1 MHARGPVKKNG
12 SAYRNEMPVQLIRS
26 GSGPAAE
33 LYRTQE
39 DVVRRE
45 MALGYMEINIF
56 LYLLLV

>member
-1 MHARGPVKKNG
+1 
-12 SAYRNEMPVQLIRS
+12 MPVQLIRS
-26 GSGPAAE
+26 GAGPAAE